1 MKSLKVVFMGTPE
14 FALPGLQSIYKNF
27 NLIGCF
33 TQPSRPA
40 GRGQKIS
47 HSSVKNF
54 CIKNNVPVFT
64 PKNFK
69 EEKEINHLKNMNCD
83 VLVVAA
89 YGIILP
95 EEILSIPKFGALN
108 IHASLLPR
116 WRGAAPIQ
124 RAILSGDK
132 ETGITIMQ
140 MNEKLD
146 AGAIVLQK
154 EIEIKEKNTSQ
165 EIHDELA
172 KIGGKLINDV
182 LKILQKEEKIKTTP
196 QDEAN
201 ATYAKKISTDE
212 AKINWDKNGK
222 DILTQIKAFNPI
234 PGAWFTINNERIKIF
249 DADISSSNTKKPGL
263 VLNKNFSISCGNGDV
278 INPKILQRS
287 GKSQMDINTFIRGFH
302 FKVSQKIK

>member
-33 TQPSRPA
+33 TQPSRPS

-47 HSSVKNF
+47 HSPVKNF
-54 CIKNNVPVFT
+54 CIKNNIPIFT
-64 PKNFK
+64 PENFK
-69 EEKEINHLKNMNCD
+69 EEKEINHLKKMNCD
-83 VLVVAA
+83 ILVVAA

-140 MNEKLD
+140 MNKKLD

-165 EIHDELA
+165 EIHDQLA
-172 KIGGKLINDV
+172 QLGVKLINGA
-182 LKILQKEEKIKTTP
+182 LKIFTKR
-196 QDEAN
+196 
-201 ATYAKKISTDE
+201 KK
-212 AKINWDKNGK
+212 
-222 DILTQIKAFNPI
+222 
-234 PGAWFTINNERIKIF
+234 
-249 DADISSSNTKKPGL
+249 
-263 VLNKNFSISCGNGDV
+263 NKNYSSR
-278 INPKILQRS
+278 RS
-287 GKSQMDINTFIRGFH
+287 AHNVCKKNFNR
-302 FKVSQKIK
+302 

>member
-33 TQPSRPA
+33 TQPSRPS

-54 CIKNNVPVFT
+54 CIKNNISVFT
-64 PKNFK
+64 PENFK
-69 EEKEINHLKNMNCD
+69 EKKEINLIKKMECD
-83 VLVVAA
+83 ILVVAA

-95 EEILSIPKFGALN
+95 EKILSIPKFGALN

-132 ETGITIMQ
+132 ETGISIMQ
-140 MNEKLD
+140 MSEKLD
-146 AGAIVLQK
+146 SGAIVLQK
-154 EIEIKEKNTSQ
+154 KINIKEKNTSK
-165 EIHDELA
+165 EIHDKLA

-182 LKILQKEEKIKTTP
+182 LKILQKEKKIKAIP
-196 QDEAN
+196 QDETK
-201 ATYAKKISTDE
+201 ATYAKKILTTE
-212 AKINWDKNGK
+212 AKINWKKNGK
-222 DILTQIKAFNPI
+222 EILKQIKAFNPI
-234 PGAWFTINNERIKIF
+234 PGAWFTVNNERIKIF
-249 DADISSSNTKKPGL
+249 DADISSSKNKPAGL
-263 VLNKNFSISCGNGDV
+263 ILDKNFSISCGNGDI

-287 GKSQMDINTFIRGFH
+287 GKSQMDINTFIRGFR
-302 FKVSQKIK
+302 FEINQKIE

>member
-33 TQPSRPA
+33 TQPSRPS

-47 HSSVKNF
+47 HSPVKNF
-54 CIKNNVPVFT
+54 CIKNNIPIFT
-64 PKNFK
+64 PENFK
-69 EEKEINHLKNMNCD
+69 EEKEINHLKKMNCD
-83 VLVVAA
+83 ILVVAA

-140 MNEKLD
+140 MNKKLD

-172 KIGGKLINDV
+172 KIGGKLINGA
-182 LKILQKEEKIKTTP
+182 LKILQKEKKIKTTP
-196 QDEAN
+196 QDETS

-212 AKINWDKNGK
+212 AKINWNKNGK
-222 DILTQIKAFNPI
+222 DILRQIKAFNPI
-234 PGAWFTINNERIKIF
+234 PGAWFTANNERIKIF
-249 DADISSSNTKKPGL
+249 DADISSSNNKPVGL
-263 VLNKNFSISCGNGDV
+263 ILDKNNGYKY
-278 INPKILQRS
+278 IHKR
-287 GKSQMDINTFIRGFH
+287 
-302 FKVSQKIK
+302 VSLPS

>member
-33 TQPSRPA
+33 TQPSRPS

-47 HSSVKNF
+47 HSPVKNF
-54 CIKNNVPVFT
+54 CIKNNIPIFT
-64 PKNFK
+64 PENFK
-69 EEKEINHLKNMNCD
+69 EEKEINHLKKMNCD
-83 VLVVAA
+83 ILVVSA

-95 EEILSIPKFGALN
+95 KKILSIPRFGALN

-132 ETGITIMQ
+132 KTGITIMQ

-154 EIEIKEKNTSQ
+154 EINIKEKNTSQ
-165 EIHDELA
+165 EIHDQLA
-172 KIGGKLINDV
+172 QLGGKLINDI
-182 LKILQKEEKIKTTP
+182 LKILQKEEKIKSIP
-196 QDEAN
+196 QDETN
-201 ATYAKKISTDE
+201 TTYAKKISTEE
-212 AKINWDKNGK
+212 AKINWNKSGK
-222 DILTQIKAFNPI
+222 EILRQVKAFNPI
-234 PGAWFTINNERIKIF
+234 PGAWFTVNKERIKIF
-249 DADISSSNTKKPGL
+249 DADISSSNNKSAGL
-263 VLNKNFSISCGNGDV
+263 ILDKNFSISCGNGDV
-278 INPKILQRS
+278 LNPKILQRS

-302 FKVSQKIK
+302 FEVNQKIE

>member
-33 TQPSRPA
+33 TQPSRPS

-47 HSSVKNF
+47 HSPVKNF
-54 CIKNNVPVFT
+54 CIKNNIPIFT
-64 PKNFK
+64 PENFK
-69 EEKEINHLKNMNCD
+69 EEKEINHLKKMNCD
-83 VLVVAA
+83 ILVVAA

-140 MNEKLD
+140 MNKKLD

-154 EIEIKEKNTSQ
+154 EIEIKEK
-165 EIHDELA
+165 
-172 KIGGKLINDV
+172 
-182 LKILQKEEKIKTTP
+182 KIKTTP
-196 QDEAN
+196 QDETS

-212 AKINWDKNGK
+212 AKINWNKNGK
-222 DILTQIKAFNPI
+222 DILRQIKAFNPI
-234 PGAWFTINNERIKIF
+234 PGAWFTANNERIKIF
-249 DADISSSNTKKPGL
+249 DADISSSNNKPVGL
-263 VLNKNFSISCGNGDV
+263 ILDKNFSISCGNGDI

-287 GKSQMDINTFIRGFH
+287 GKSRMDINTFIRGFR
-302 FKVSQKIK
+302 FQVNQKIE

>member
-33 TQPSRPA
+33 TQPSRPS

-69 EEKEINHLKNMNCD
+69 EEKEINHLKKMNCD

-95 EEILSIPKFGALN
+95 KEILSIPKFGALN

-172 KIGGKLINDV
+172 KIGGKLINDA

-196 QDEAN
+196 QDEAS

-212 AKINWDKNGK
+212 AKIDWNMNGK
-222 DILTQIKAFNPI
+222 EILRQIKAFNPV
-234 PGAWFTINNERIKIF
+234 PGAWFTVDNERIKIF
-249 DADISSSNTKKPGL
+249 DADISSSDNKTVGL
-263 VLNKNFSISCGNGDV
+263 ILDNNFSISCGNGGV
-278 INPKILQRS
+278 ISPKILQRS
-287 GKSQMDINTFIRGFH
+287 GKSQMDINTFIRGFR
-302 FKVSQKIK
+302 FQVNQKIE

>member
-33 TQPSRPA
+33 TQPSRPS

-47 HSSVKNF
+47 HSPVKNF
-54 CIKNNVPVFT
+54 CIKNNIPIFT
-64 PKNFK
+64 PENFK
-69 EEKEINHLKNMNCD
+69 EEKEINHLKKMNCD
-83 VLVVAA
+83 ILVVAA

-140 MNEKLD
+140 MNKKLD

-154 EIEIKEKNTSQ
+154 KIEIKEKNTSQ

-172 KIGGKLINDV
+172 KIGGKLINGA
-182 LKILQKEEKIKTTP
+182 LKILQKEKKIKTTP
-196 QDEAN
+196 QDETS

-212 AKINWDKNGK
+212 AKINWNKNGK
-222 DILTQIKAFNPI
+222 DILRQIKAFNPV
-234 PGAWFTINNERIKIF
+234 PGAWFTANNERIKIF
-249 DADISSSNTKKPGL
+249 DADISSSNNKPVGL
-263 VLNKNFSISCGNGDV
+263 ILDKNFSISCGNGDI

-287 GKSQMDINTFIRGFH
+287 GKSQMDINTFIRGFR
-302 FKVSQKIK
+302 FQVNQKIE

>member
-47 HSSVKNF
+47 HSPVKNF
-54 CIKNNVPVFT
+54 CIKNNIPIFT
-64 PKNFK
+64 PENFK
-69 EEKEINHLKNMNCD
+69 EEKEINHLKKMNCD
-83 VLVVAA
+83 ILVVAA

-124 RAILSGDK
+124 RAVLSGDK

-146 AGAIVLQK
+146 AGEIVLQK

-172 KIGGKLINDV
+172 KIGGKLINDA

-196 QDEAN
+196 QDEAS

-212 AKINWDKNGK
+212 AKINWNKNGNE
-222 DILTQIKAFNPI
+222 ILRQIKAFNPI
-234 PGAWFTINNERIKIF
+234 PGAWFTVNNERIKIF
-249 DADISSSNTKKPGL
+249 DADISSSNNKPAGL
-263 VLNKNFSISCGNGDV
+263 ILDKNFSISCGNRDI

-287 GKSQMDINTFIRGFH
+287 GKSQMNINTFIRGFR
-302 FKVSQKIK
+302 FQVNQKIE

>member
-14 FALPGLQSIYKNF
+14 FALPGLKSIHKNF
-27 NLIGCF
+27 NLVGCF

-40 GRGQKIS
+40 GRGQKIT
-47 HSSVKNF
+47 HSPVKNF
-54 CIKNNVPVFT
+54 CIKNNIHVFT

-69 EEKEINHLKNMNCD
+69 EEKEVKHLKKINCD
-83 VLVVAA
+83 ILVVAA

-95 EEILSIPKFGALN
+95 EEVITIPKFGAIN
-108 IHASLLPR
+108 IHASLLPA
-116 WRGAAPIQ
+116 WRGASPIQ
-124 RAILSGDK
+124 RAILAGDK
-132 ETGITIMQ
+132 KTGITIMQ

-146 AGAIVLQK
+146 AGPIILQK
-154 EIEIKEKNTSQ
+154 EINIKEKHTSQ
-165 EIHDELA
+165 EIHDQLA
-172 KIGGKLINDV
+172 LLGGKLINDV
-182 LKILQKEEKIKTTP
+182 LKILQKEEKIKATH
-196 QDEAN
+196 QNEIN
-201 ATYAKKISTDE
+201 ATYAKKITTEE
-212 AKINWDKNGK
+212 AKINWCKSGK
-222 DILTQIKAFNPI
+222 KVLRQIKAFNPM

-249 DADISSSNTKKPGL
+249 DADVSSSNTKKPGL